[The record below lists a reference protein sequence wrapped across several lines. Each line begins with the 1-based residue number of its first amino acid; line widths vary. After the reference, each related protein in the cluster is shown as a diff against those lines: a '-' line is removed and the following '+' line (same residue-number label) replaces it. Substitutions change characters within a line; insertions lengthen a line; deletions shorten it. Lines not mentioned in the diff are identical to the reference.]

1 MPDDPTSLVLSGSST
16 TAHGAAAEFVREA
29 LYAAAHHVF
38 VGLVAVAL
46 LAVAAL
52 MLMPRRTEPLTF
64 D

>member
-1 MPDDPTSLVLSGSST
+1 MLSGSST
-16 TAHGAAAEFVREA
+16 TVHGAAAEFVRQA

-52 MLMPRRTEPLTF
+52 LLMPRRTEPLTF
-64 D
+64 G